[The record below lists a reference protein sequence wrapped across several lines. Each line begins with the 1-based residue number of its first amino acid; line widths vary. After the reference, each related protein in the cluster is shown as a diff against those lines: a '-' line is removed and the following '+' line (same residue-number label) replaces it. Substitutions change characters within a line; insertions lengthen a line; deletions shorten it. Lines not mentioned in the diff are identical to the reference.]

1 MNCGLRIVVFLCI
14 YLVPNVMSMGDAYAC
29 LLEQLAELITTHQN
43 VVSVRRWVWPP
54 QTSPQRGKQPCFL
67 FISKRSGTINFGQIP
82 ITSKKYWEFSET
94 LIPMHT
100 LPIILWKTNWI
111 GTHHHSHHCHHLLSW
126 RRVKSPRLSATSM
139 TPSSKATF
147 LGASIDW
154 CK

>member
-54 QTSPQRGKQPCFL
+54 QTSPERGKQPCFL

-82 ITSKKYWEFSET
+82 ITSKKYWEFSGNTYSHAHTSHNFMKNKLNRHTSSQSSLSSPT
-94 LIPMHT
+94 LLEESKVTTAIRHKYDS
-100 LPIILWKTNWI
+100 IFEGHVSGGIN
-111 GTHHHSHHCHHLLSW
+111 
-126 RRVKSPRLSATSM
+126 RLV
-139 TPSSKATF
+139 
-147 LGASIDW
+147 
-154 CK
+154 